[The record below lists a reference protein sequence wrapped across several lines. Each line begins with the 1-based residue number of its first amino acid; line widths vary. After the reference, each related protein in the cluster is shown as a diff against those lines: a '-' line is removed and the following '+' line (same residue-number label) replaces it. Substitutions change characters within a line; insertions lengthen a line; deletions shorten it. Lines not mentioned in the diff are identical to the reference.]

1 MPTYNKKIVYLSDAQ
16 RQELFAN
23 GSIVVGG
30 ETFTYDPTDIYVT
43 PQGVNMSIGTVS
55 TLPAGSNATAAIRG
69 TVDNPILDLGIPCGT
84 DGTIAVSGTTPS
96 ITALTGIRYICG
108 ECSTLDVILPASGI
122 VDVTFES
129 GTTPTTLTVTP
140 PTGTTLKWA
149 NEFDPDNLEANTIY
163 EINIANGLG
172 VAVSWS

>member
-69 TVDNPILDLGIPCGT
+69 TVDNPILDLGIPG
-84 DGTIAVSGTTPS
+84 
-96 ITALTGIRYICG
+96 GISY
-108 ECSTLDVILPASGI
+108 DNVPASATSTGSKGDI
-122 VDVTFES
+122 CVDENYIYVCVATNRWKRAQLES
-129 GTTPTTLTVTP
+129 
-140 PTGTTLKWA
+140 W
-149 NEFDPDNLEANTIY
+149 N
-163 EINIANGLG
+163 
-172 VAVSWS
+172 S